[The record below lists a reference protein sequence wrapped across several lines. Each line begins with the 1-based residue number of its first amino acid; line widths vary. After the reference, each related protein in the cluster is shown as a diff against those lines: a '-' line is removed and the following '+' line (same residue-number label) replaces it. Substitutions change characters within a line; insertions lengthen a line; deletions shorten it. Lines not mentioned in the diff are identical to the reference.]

1 MISKE
6 NIKALILALGF
17 RKENSFYKKE
27 YNKKTLEIDSDKE
40 TIAYAEFGIKVGDK
54 TTSNFASDEN
64 FVVLECVDKLL
75 TKGYEPK
82 HIELE
87 PKWKLGH
94 GASGGK
100 ADILVR
106 DKNFEPLLII
116 ECKTY
121 GKAFE
126 KELDNMQKDGGQLFS
141 YFHQERA
148 TKYLCL
154 YASRLN
160 QKKLEYQNKIIKTSK
175 EYDEAKNVN
184 ELFQVWNT
192 FYLKSFADNGIF
204 EEEIQAYNISLQAKK
219 RKDLKPLPQDN
230 KIFNKFMEILRHHN
244 ISEKERAFNKIISL
258 FLCKIVDETKTA
270 NEELS
275 FQYKNGIDDIYSMQ
289 DKLLNLFHIGMKDY
303 LKEEITYIKE
313 SEIEEDFKFYSK
325 KTALIAILKKFRE
338 QKYHSNNEFTFLDV
352 NNKALFAKNAQV
364 LKEVIELFEPYQFS
378 YTHKEQILGNFF
390 ENLLSKGFKQS
401 EGQFFTPVPIAKFI
415 MMSLPI
421 ENMIKQKQ
429 ERGET
434 YPLPFV
440 MDYACGSAH
449 FLTEAIDEISYVIKD
464 LVLNEYAQDTKWA
477 KRHIFGIEKDYRL
490 SRTAKVA
497 CFLNGAGESNI
508 IYGDGLE
515 KHENV
520 IDGTF
525 DIIVA
530 NPPYSVKEFKNFTT
544 ANSQSFSLFD
554 ALTSSSKEIEVLFI
568 ERTAQ
573 LLRVGGYGAIIL
585 PSSILSTGGIYAKAR
600 KLLLENFY
608 IKAIAEFGSNTFG
621 ATGTNTVTLFLEKRD
636 NQDQKYFKESAK
648 LLFEHTN
655 KKANDRYSDDN
666 YLSYYCESIE
676 VAKSDYRTLLTNTP
690 SPKLKETEFYKDY
703 QNGFEG
709 LNEIKNL
716 KKQKDFNKL
725 SSQEKETKLN
735 KLLLINIKENEQ
747 EKFLYF
753 SLCQEQKI
761 TLVKTGDKKAEK
773 AFLGYKWSTAKG
785 NEGIQ
790 FYNETSLYD
799 DENKNNLE
807 KANTYI
813 KNALLDKEM
822 SISENLIENVF
833 KHKLIDLIDFKK
845 IDFEAGISLAP
856 KKEIK
861 IVGKPEWQRK
871 LGDVVDVLIGGT
883 PARANFEYFNG
894 TNLWVSISEMK
905 GTIINDTKEK
915 ISEEGIKKSN
925 VKLIPKGTT
934 LLSFKLSIGKTAIAG
949 KDLYTNEAIAGL
961 IPKNNEI
968 RNDYLFHLFN
978 GRIIDLEKDN
988 FNTFGKSLNSA
999 FLKNEVII
1007 PLPPL
1012 NIQEEIV
1019 KACQKVDDEVE
1030 EANGVIR
1037 ENKQKIEDK
1046 ISSVRGDMV
1055 RLGDLHKTSS
1065 GGTPLSTKQESRFN
1079 CRNTVGRR
1087 GKR

>member
-6 NIKALILALGF
+6 NIKSLFIALGF
-17 RKENSFYKKE
+17 SKENTFYRKK
-27 YNKKTLEIDSDKE
+27 YQNKSLEIDSDKE
-40 TIAYAEFGIKVGDK
+40 YIAYSEFGIKVGDK

-64 FVVLECVDKLL
+64 FVVLECVDRLL
-75 TKGYEPK
+75 SKGYEAQ

-106 DKNFEPLLII
+106 DKDFEPLLII

-126 KELDNMQKDGGQLFS
+126 KELENMSKDGGQLFS
-141 YFHQERA
+141 YFHQEQA

-160 QKKLEYQNKIIKTSK
+160 QQNIEYQNKIIKTSK
-175 EYDEAKNVN
+175 EYDEAKNVS

-192 FYLKSFADNGIF
+192 FYLKSFADKGVF
-204 EEEIQAYNISLQAKK
+204 EEEIQPYNISLQAKK

-230 KIFNKFMEILRHHN
+230 KIFNEFMEILRHHN

-270 NEELS
+270 DEELS

-303 LKEEITYIKE
+303 LKEDITYIKE
-313 SEIEEDFKFYSK
+313 SEIEDDFKFYSK
-325 KTALIAILKKFRE
+325 KTALVAILKKFRE

-352 NNKALFAKNAQV
+352 NNKELFAKNAQV
-364 LKEVIELFEPYQFS
+364 LKEVVELFEPYQFS

-429 ERGET
+429 EKGET

-449 FLTEAIDEISYVIKD
+449 FLTEAIDEISHIIKD
-464 LVLNEYAQDTKWA
+464 LSLSQYSQDTLWA

-515 KHENV
+515 KHED
-520 IDGTF
+520 IAEGTF

-544 ANSQSFSLFD
+544 ANSENFSLFD

-568 ERTAQ
+568 ERTSQ
-573 LLRVGGYGAIIL
+573 LLRIGGYGAIIL

-636 NQDQKYFKESAK
+636 KQDQKYFKESAK
-648 LLFEHTN
+648 LLFNNKN
-655 KKANDRYSDDN
+655 KKRNDAYSDDA
-666 YLSYYCESIE
+666 YLSLYCKSIE
-676 VAKSDYRTLLTNTP
+676 VTKDDYKTLLNNTP
-690 SPKLKETEFYKDY
+690 SLKLKETEFYTEY
-703 QNGFEG
+703 QSWFHS
-709 LNEIKNL
+709 LTKIKTL
-716 KKQKDFNKL
+716 KAHKDFNKL
-725 SSQEKETKLN
+725 SSQEKEAKLD
-735 KLLLINIKENEQ
+735 KLLLSKIKENEE
-747 EKFLYF
+747 EKFIYF
-753 SLCQEQKI
+753 SLTAESDQKI

-799 DENKNNLE
+799 DKNKDNPE

-813 KNALLDKEM
+813 KNALLDKEII
-822 SISENLIENVF
+822 ISKNLIENVF
-833 KHKLIDLIDFKK
+833 KYKLIDLIDFKK
-845 IDFEAGISLAP
+845 INFEAGIGLAP
-856 KKEIK
+856 KRKIEIIYK
-861 IVGKPEWQRK
+861 AEWQRK
-871 LGDVVDVLIGGT
+871 LGDVVDILIGGT

-905 GTIINDTKEK
+905 GNIINDTKEK
-915 ISEEGIKKSN
+915 ISEKGIKKSN

-978 GRIIDLEKDN
+978 GKIVDLAKDN

-999 FLKNEVII
+999 FLRNEVKI

-1012 NIQEEIV
+1012 NIQKEIV
-1019 KACQKVDDEVE
+1019 KEIEYIEQNGIDFPLNDIKKYEEEV
-1030 EANGVIR
+1030 
-1037 ENKQKIEDK
+1037 K
-1046 ISSVRGDMV
+1046 
-1055 RLGDLHKTSS
+1055 
-1065 GGTPLSTKQESRFN
+1065 SRKN
-1079 CRNTVGRR
+1079 DILM
-1087 GKR
+1087 KYLK

>member
-1 MISKE
+1 MDKLNIIKFLKKLNFNEDSK
-6 NIKALILALGF
+6 IYSKTY
-17 RKENSFYKKE
+17 NSKK
-27 YNKKTLEIDSDKE
+27 LEINTQKE
-40 TIAYAEFGIKVGDK
+40 SIGYSEFGIKVGDK

-64 FVVLECVDKLL
+64 FVVLECVDRLL

-106 DKNFEPLLII
+106 DKERKPLLII

-121 GKAFE
+121 GKAFD
-126 KELDNMQKDGGQLFS
+126 KEIDNMYKDGGQLFS

-160 QKKLEYQNKIIKTSK
+160 QKKIEYQNKIIKTSK
-175 EYDEAKNVN
+175 EYDEAKNVS
-184 ELFQVWNT
+184 ELYSVWKT
-192 FYLKSFADNGIF
+192 FYLKSFADKGIF
-204 EEEIQAYNISLQAKK
+204 EVEIQPYSISLQAKK

-230 KIFNKFMEILRHHN
+230 KIFNEFMEILRHHN

-258 FLCKIVDETKTA
+258 FLCKIVDETKTDD
-270 NEELS
+270 EELS

-429 ERGET
+429 EKGET
-434 YPLPFV
+434 YLLPFV

-449 FLTEAIDEISYVIKD
+449 FLTEAIDEISHIIKD
-464 LVLNEYAQDTKWA
+464 LSLSDYSEDTLWA

-515 KHENV
+515 KHEEV
-520 IDGTF
+520 ADGTF

-544 ANSQSFSLFD
+544 ANSETFSLFD

-600 KLLLENFY
+600 KLLLSHFY

-648 LLFEHTN
+648 LLFENKN
-655 KKANDRYSDDN
+655 KKSNDSYSDDA
-666 YLSYYCESIE
+666 YLSLYCQSIE
-676 VAKSDYRTLLTNTP
+676 VPLNEYQTLLNIMP
-690 SPKLKETEFYKDY
+690 SQKLKETEFYTEY
-703 QNGFEG
+703 QSWFDG
-709 LNEIKNL
+709 LNEIKTF
-716 KKQKDFNKL
+716 KKKKDFNKL
-725 SSQEKETKLN
+725 SQQDQEAKLD
-735 KLLLINIKENEQ
+735 KILLIKIKENEE

-753 SLCQEQKI
+753 SLCAENEQKI
-761 TLVKTGDKKAEK
+761 TLVKTGDKKEEK
-773 AFLGYKWSTAKG
+773 AFLGYEWSNRKG
-785 NEGIQ
+785 SEGIKI
-790 FYNETSLYD
+790 YEESKLYD
-799 DENKNNLE
+799 EANKTNPL
-807 KANTYI
+807 KANSYI
-813 KNALLDKEM
+813 RDAFLNIQNEIEESLKEN
-822 SISENLIENVF
+822 IF
-833 KHKLIDLIDFKK
+833 RYKLIDLIDFKK
-845 IDFEAGISLAP
+845 VDFDCGINLSIR
-856 KKEIK
+856 KDIK
-861 IVGKPEWQRK
+861 IESQWELVT
-871 LGDVVDVLIGGT
+871 LGE
-883 PARANFEYFNG
+883 NCE
-894 TNLWVSISEMK
+894 
-905 GTIINDTKEK
+905 IIT
-915 ISEEGIKKSN
+915 
-925 VKLIPKGTT
+925 KGTT
-934 LLSFKLSIGKTAIAG
+934 PTSIGYKFVNKGINFIKIESINNKGIFDKNKFAFINNECNKKMSRSQLKSNDILFSIAGALGRTAIVNESILPANTNQALAIIRL
-949 KDLYTNEAIAGL
+949 KQNIKFTINYLYL
-961 IPKNNEI
+961 ILQ
-968 RNDYLFHLFN
+968 ND
-978 GRIIDLEKDN
+978 IIQKQIEVLKVGVAQQN
-988 FNTFGKSLNSA
+988 LSLTQIGN
-999 FLKNEVII
+999 LKI

-1012 NIQEEIV
+1012 NIQ
-1019 KACQKVDDEVE
+1019 
-1030 EANGVIR
+1030 
-1037 ENKQKIEDK
+1037 QKIVDEIEYINDIGIDFPTSDIEKYQEK
-1046 ISSVRGDMV
+1046 IEE
-1055 RLGDLHKTSS
+1055 
-1065 GGTPLSTKQESRFN
+1065 TKNKILKSYL
-1079 CRNTVGRR
+1079 
-1087 GKR
+1087 